1 MTIEGGE
8 SISEPH
14 KDGYLSWFPPYENR
28 VGWGTL
34 VCETA
39 SSALSA
45 KMFCATPEERRY
57 HAGDD

>member
-34 VCETA
+34 VVVVQTKMVKYR
-39 SSALSA
+39 SS
-45 KMFCATPEERRY
+45 
-57 HAGDD
+57 